1 MSFFAPER
9 LWLLIGVVV
18 LAIAYVVLQ
27 GRRSRYAV
35 RFTSME
41 LLDVVAPNRPGWRRH
56 LPAVSF
62 LLALGAMVVAF
73 AQPSIE
79 DRVPRERATVVMALD
94 VSLSMEADDVDPN
107 RFEAAKAAATNFVG
121 LIPEKINLGLVV
133 FDGVARVQV
142 APTTD
147 RQLMIDAIARLELGE
162 STAIGEAIF
171 ASLDAIASVPPD
183 EEGTIPPARV
193 VLMSDGVTQQGRPN
207 EDAAEEA
214 RTRGIPV
221 STISFGTPFGQIV
234 YEEPGQAPQ
243 LVDVPVDQEQLR
255 IIADATSGTFFT
267 AESAGELEQVYTD
280 IGSSVGFVTADR
292 EITHWFVAG
301 ALALL
306 ALTAILSLAF
316 FSRLP

>member
-1 MSFFAPER
+1 MNFFAPER
-9 LWLLIGVVV
+9 LWLLVGVAV

-56 LPAVSF
+56 LPAASF
-62 LLALGAMVVAF
+62 LLALASLVVAF

-79 DRVPRERATVVMALD
+79 DKVPRERATVVMALD

-147 RQLMIDAIARLELGE
+147 RQLMVDAIQRLELGE

>member
-1 MSFFAPER
+1 MSFLAPER
-9 LWLLIGVVV
+9 LWLLLGVAV
-18 LAIAYVVLQ
+18 LAVFYVVLQ
-27 GRRSRYAV
+27 GRRGRYAV

-56 LPAVSF
+56 LPAITF
-62 LLALGAMVVAF
+62 LLALATLVVGY

-79 DRVPRERATVVMALD
+79 DQVPRERATVVMALD

-107 RFEAAKAAATNFVG
+107 RFEAAKAAAVQFVD
-121 LIPEKINLGLVV
+121 LIPVKINLGLVV

-147 RQLMIDAIARLELGE
+147 RQLMVDAIQRLELGE

-243 LVDVPVDQEQLR
+243 LVEVPVDQDELR
-255 IIADATSGTFFT
+255 AIADATSGTFFT
-267 AESAGELEQVYTD
+267 AESAGELEQVYND
-280 IGSSVGFVTADR
+280 IGSSVGFITADR

-301 ALALL
+301 AIALL
-306 ALTAILSLAF
+306 MLTAALSLAF

>member
-9 LWLLIGVVV
+9 LWLLVGVAV
-18 LAIAYVVLQ
+18 LAIAYVLLQ

-56 LPAVSF
+56 LPAISF
-62 LLALGAMVVAF
+62 LLALATLVVAY
-73 AQPSIE
+73 AQPNIE
-79 DRVPRERATVVMALD
+79 DQVPRERATVVMALD

-147 RQLMIDAIARLELGE
+147 RQLMVDAIQRLELGE

-183 EEGTIPPARV
+183 DEGTIPPARV

-255 IIADATSGTFFT
+255 AIADATSGTFFT

-280 IGSSVGFVTADR
+280 IGSSVGFVTTDR
-292 EITHWFVAG
+292 EITDWFVAG

-306 ALTAILSLAF
+306 ALTAALSLAF

>member
-1 MSFFAPER
+1 MTFFAPER
-9 LWLLIGVVV
+9 LWLLVGVAV

-56 LPAVSF
+56 LPAASF
-62 LLALGAMVVAF
+62 LLALTSLVVAF

-79 DRVPRERATVVMALD
+79 DKVPRERATVVMALD

-147 RQLMIDAIARLELGE
+147 RQLMVDAIQRLELGE

-183 EEGTIPPARV
+183 EEGTIPPARI

-255 IIADATSGTFFT
+255 TIADATSGTFFT

-280 IGSSVGFVTADR
+280 IGSSVGFITADR

>member
-9 LWLLIGVVV
+9 LWLLIGVAV
-18 LAIAYVVLQ
+18 LAIAYVLVQ

-56 LPAVSF
+56 LPAISF
-62 LLALGAMVVAF
+62 LLALATLVVAY

-107 RFEAAKAAATNFVG
+107 RFEAAKTAAINFVG

-147 RQLMIDAIARLELGE
+147 RQLMIDAIQRLELGE

-207 EDAAEEA
+207 EDASEEA
-214 RTRGIPV
+214 LTRGIPV

-255 IIADATSGTFFT
+255 AIADVTGGTFFT
-267 AESAGELEQVYTD
+267 AESAGELEQVYND

-301 ALALL
+301 AIALL

>member
-1 MSFFAPER
+1 MSFLAPER
-9 LWLLIGVVV
+9 LWILVAVAGLG
-18 LAIAYVVLQ
+18 IAYVVLQ

-35 RFTSME
+35 RFTSMD

-56 LPAVSF
+56 LPATAF
-62 LLALGAMVVAF
+62 LLALGTLVVAW
-73 AQPSIE
+73 AQPTIE
-79 DRVPRERATVVMALD
+79 DRVPRERATVILALD
-94 VSLSMEADDVDPN
+94 VSLSMEADDVDPT
-107 RFEAAKAAATNFVG
+107 RFEAAKEAAVQFVG

-142 APTTD
+142 PPTTD
-147 RQLMIDAIARLELGE
+147 RLLMVDAIQRLELGE

-193 VLMSDGVTQQGRPN
+193 VVMSDGVTQQGRPN

-214 RTRGIPV
+214 RSRGIPV
-221 STISFGTPFGQIV
+221 STISFGTPNGQIV
-234 YEEPGQAPQ
+234 YQEPGQAPQ

-255 IIADATSGTFFT
+255 IIAETTSGTFFT
-267 AESAGELEQVYTD
+267 AESAGELERVYAD
-280 IGSSVGFVTADR
+280 IGSSVGFITTDR
-292 EITHWFVAG
+292 EITDWFVAG

-306 ALTAILSLAF
+306 GLTATLSLAF